1 MSIGLAPLLSAGSA
15 AAERTRVMVVDD
27 AAIVRSL
34 IGRWVDAEPDLQIV
48 GLLRGAP
55 DAIEQVQHQNPDV
68 LILDVNMPE
77 MDGIAA
83 LPRLLQKKRDLVV
96 LMVSTLTRRNAEISL
111 RALALGATDYI
122 AKPQSDG
129 ELMGCEAFRRELIDK
144 IRTLGLRRRRGR
156 SPGQQS
162 LGTAELHLDAPGIAP
177 GAVDGVGI
185 AVRAFPPV
193 PPRVL
198 LIGASTGGPQALNG
212 IVAAIGPVIDHVPVL
227 ITQHMPATFTTILAE
242 HLARASG
249 RAAAEARDGELIR
262 AGRIYVAPGGVHMC
276 VGRHAGEPVIAL
288 DDGPPAN
295 FCKPAVDRMFVSA
308 AAVWGSWCLGVVLT
322 GMGSDGLRGA
332 ASLAAVGAGIIAQDE
347 ATSVVWGMPGRVA
360 QAGLAC
366 AVLPLDQIASK
377 IVRLFRGGRR

>member
-1 MSIGLAPLLSAGSA
+1 MSIGLAPLPSAGSA

-55 DAIEQVQHQNPDV
+55 DAIEQVQYQNPDV

-177 GAVDGVGI
+177 GAADSGGI
-185 AVRAFPPV
+185 ALRAFPPV

-227 ITQHMPATFTTILAE
+227 I
-242 HLARASG
+242 
-249 RAAAEARDGELIR
+249 
-262 AGRIYVAPGGVHMC
+262 
-276 VGRHAGEPVIAL
+276 
-288 DDGPPAN
+288 
-295 FCKPAVDRMFVSA
+295 
-308 AAVWGSWCLGVVLT
+308 
-322 GMGSDGLRGA
+322 
-332 ASLAAVGAGIIAQDE
+332 
-347 ATSVVWGMPGRVA
+347 
-360 QAGLAC
+360 
-366 AVLPLDQIASK
+366 
-377 IVRLFRGGRR
+377 